1 MTMPSQSPTS
11 TMERYAAPRS
21 LEEAVRLLAEGTTA
35 VIAGGTDLMVQP
47 HGRWTAA
54 GTLLNVK
61 RIPGLR
67 GVSASGGEIRIGAL
81 TTVTD
86 VIEDPLLAERAPV
99 LPATADR
106 FASMQIRNM
115 ATIGGNI
122 CNASPAADM
131 IIPLLLLDA
140 EVDLVSWSRG
150 KQRTRPVPL
159 GEFFTAPGK
168 TVIRDDELL
177 TCVRFREP
185 ADGFVAA
192 FEKTGPRPA
201 LEVALVSV
209 GIGGVKTNGALT
221 EARVAF
227 GSVAPT
233 PIRGRQTEAVL
244 EGRPLDEAAAA
255 AAAEAAQAEVS
266 PISDVRGSAWYRGHL
281 VGAFTEKLVRHVA
294 EI

>member
-1 MTMPSQSPTS
+1 MTMPSESAAS
-11 TMERYAAPRS
+11 AIERYAAPQS
-21 LEEAVRLLAEGTTA
+21 LEEAVRLLAEGRTA
-35 VIAGGTDLMVQP
+35 VIAGGTDLMSQRR
-47 HGRWTAA
+47 GSWTAA

-86 VIEDPLLAERAPV
+86 VLDDPLLAERAPV

-140 EVDLVSWSRG
+140 EVDLASWLRG
-150 KQRTRPVPL
+150 KQRTRSVPL
-159 GEFFTAPGK
+159 SEFFTAPGK
-168 TVIRDDELL
+168 TDIRDGELL

-209 GIGGVKTNGALT
+209 GLGGVKTDGVLT

-227 GSVAPT
+227 GSVAPM

-255 AAAEAAQAEVS
+255 AAEAAQAEVS
-266 PISDVRGSAWYRGHL
+266 SISDLRGSAWYRDHL
-281 VGAFTEKLVRHVA
+281 VGACTEKLVRHVA
-294 EI
+294 KI